1 MRPSLWWIPSDRI
14 RELSASD
21 LAVLRMC
28 RMLTLFLFAA
38 IVYFVVLIS
47 GVGVRSERD
56 HLRWQLDRCGCS
68 EAAQPARP

>member
-1 MRPSLWWIPSDRI
+1 MRVSLWWIPRDRI

-28 RMLTLFLFAA
+28 RVLTLFMVAA

-47 GVGVRSERD
+47 GVSVRSERD
-56 HLRWQLDRCGCS
+56 RLRQQIERCGCS
-68 EAAQPARP
+68 EGSHE

>member
-1 MRPSLWWIPSDRI
+1 MRASLWWIPRDRI

-28 RMLTLFLFAA
+28 RVLTLFLVAA

-47 GVGVRSERD
+47 VGVRAERD
-56 HLRWQLDRCGCS
+56 RLRHQVQSCGRA
-68 EAAQPARP
+68 EKQP